1 MIFINLLFIKFSEK
15 RDGKEYHI
23 CMKSLLCDISLSYL
37 IFLYQLLKLTKLY
50 LDLYLYNMHTLFLNE
65 SKILK
70 IFTII

>member
-23 CMKSLLCDISLSYL
+23 CMKSLLCDISLSIGQINIYL
-37 IFLYQLLKLTKLY
+37 E
-50 LDLYLYNMHTLFLNE
+50 LYLYNMHTLFLNE